1 MLIAQNSYSLTTHA
15 SIDNMQ
21 MQHTDQFKKYLR
33 RQRKNLRRQ
42 IRKKKKKRFQAQLQI
57 SSLRSLSSLQTG
69 HGAA

>member
-33 RQRKNLRRQ
+33 RQRENLRRQ
-42 IRKKKKKRFQAQLQI
+42 IRKKKNRFQAQLQI
-57 SSLRSLSSLQTG
+57 SSLSSLSSLQTG